1 MNHHLPFFFHM
12 QPIIE
17 CVANVSEGRDATVL
31 DALTKAI
38 QAVKD
43 VGLLDRHT
51 DWDHHRSVFTFAGR
65 PAAVIQAAFEL
76 IQTAI
81 PLIDLNTHRGEH
93 PRMGAVD
100 VVPLIPL
107 KRATMRDCIVGARQL
122 GERIGTGLHIPV
134 FLYEASCDIP
144 IRQRLEVIRRGGI
157 TGLASRMATDPIW
170 SPDFGPR
177 QPHPTAGVVVAGARH
192 PLIAFNVVLQ
202 SPDVSIAQS
211 LAKTIRT
218 SGGGLPSLKAI
229 GIELASRG
237 LVQVSMNLINYHET
251 SIQDAFDA
259 VQQEA
264 EKFQVGIEESEI
276 VGLIPQ
282 DALLLNSQARL
293 KLRSW
298 NPDQVLETRLSQVG
312 IL

>member
-1 MNHHLPFFFHM
+1 M
-12 QPIIE
+12 QQIIE
-17 CVANVSEGRDATVL
+17 CAANVSEGRDATVL

-65 PAAVIQAAFEL
+65 PEAVIQAAFEL
-76 IQTAI
+76 IQTAM

-93 PRMGAVD
+93 PRVGAVD

-107 KRATMRDCIVGARQL
+107 KGSTMRDCIEWAQQL
-122 GERIGTGLHIPV
+122 GGRIGTVLHIPV
-134 FLYEASCDIP
+134 FLYEATCVIP
-144 IRQRLEVIRRGGI
+144 TRQRLEVIRRGAI
-157 TGLASRMATDPIW
+157 KGLAARMASDPLW

-177 QPHPTAGVVVAGARH
+177 QPHPTAGVVVVGARH

-202 SPDVSIAQS
+202 TADVSIAQS
-211 LAKTIRT
+211 IAKTIRT

-229 GIELASRG
+229 GIVLASRG

-264 EKFQVGIEESEI
+264 EKFHVGVEESEM

-282 DALLLNSQARL
+282 DALLLNAMARL

-312 IL
+312 FVS